1 MLEVRCST
9 FIFSA
14 KMPISLSP
22 HGFRLRAPAKV
33 NLRLKVLGK
42 RADGF
47 HEIETVMQRIG
58 LWDIIR
64 VELAVKGLEVHCPG
78 FPDLEGEQNLI
89 WQAVRLLEEESNQ
102 RLSFRIYL
110 KKRIPL
116 GAGLG
121 GGSSDAA
128 AVLSGINDFLGRP
141 VSARRLTELAGDL
154 GSDIPFFLTR
164 QTSLARGRGEILE
177 PLPDFPVW
185 WYVLVYP
192 GFPLATRWVYQ
203 EVKIPL
209 TEKKQYINIKS
220 LKTGLNGPGIDFLE
234 NDLEKAV
241 LAHYPLLSRVKEALL
256 AQGSLGALMTGSGS
270 TVFGLWREKKEAVK
284 AFHHLKRSAW
294 GKVFIAPGLP

>member
-1 MLEVRCST
+1 M
-9 FIFSA
+9 FIFSDR
-14 KMPISLSP
+14 MRIPLSP
-22 HGFRLRAPAKV
+22 QGFRLKAPAKI
-33 NLRLKVLGK
+33 NLRLKVLWK

-47 HEIETVMQRIG
+47 HEIETVMQRIA

-64 VELAVKGLEVHCPG
+64 VEPAAKGLEIRCPG
-78 FPDLEGEQNLI
+78 FPDLEGEENLI

-128 AVLSGINDFLGRP
+128 AILSGINDFLGGP
-141 VSARRLTELAGDL
+141 VSAERLMELAGNL

-164 QTSLARGRGEILE
+164 QTSLARGRGEIIE

-192 GFPLATRWVYQ
+192 RFPLATRWVYQ
-203 EVKIPL
+203 QVKIPL

-220 LKTGLNGPGIDFLE
+220 LKTGAIGPGTGFLE

-241 LAHYPLLSRVKEALL
+241 VTHYPLLSQIKEALL
-256 AQGSLGALMTGSGS
+256 AQGCLDALMTGSGS
-270 TVFGLWREKKEAVK
+270 TVFGLWKEKREAVK
-284 AFHHLKRSAW
+284 AFHRLKTGTW
-294 GKVFIAPGLP
+294 GKVYIAPGLP

>member
-1 MLEVRCST
+1 ML
-9 FIFSA
+9 IPFS
-14 KMPISLSP
+14 S
-22 HGFRLRAPAKV
+22 HGFRLKAPAKV

-58 LWDIIR
+58 LWDIIG
-64 VELAVKGLEVHCPG
+64 VEPTVQGLEICCPD
-78 FPDLEGEQNLI
+78 FPDLEGERNLI
-89 WQAVRLLEEESNQ
+89 WQAVRLLEEESRQ
-102 RLSFRIYL
+102 RLSFRIHL

-128 AVLSGINDFLGRP
+128 AIFSGINDFLGRP
-141 VSARRLTELAGDL
+141 ISAVRLSELAGTL

-164 QTSLARGRGEILE
+164 QAALARGRGEILE
-177 PLPDFPVW
+177 PIPDFPIW

-192 GFPLATRWVYQ
+192 RFPLATRWVYQ
-203 EVKIPL
+203 QVKIPL
-209 TEKKQYINIKS
+209 TEKKQYIKIKS
-220 LKTGLNGPGIDFLE
+220 LKIDPIGFGAVFLE
-234 NDLEKAV
+234 NDLENAV
-241 LAHYPLLSRVKEALL
+241 LAHYPLLSRIKEALL

-270 TVFGLWREKKEAVK
+270 TVFGLYKEKREAVK
-284 AFHHLKRSAW
+284 AFHILKKGTW